1 MNPLVDPELARALRL
16 ALGQA
21 SVVLVGMMGAGKS
34 SVGKRLAAAIELPF
48 VDADTEIEAAARM
61 TISEM
66 FEAHG
71 EPYFRAGEARVI
83 ARLLE
88 NGPSVLATGGGAF
101 MNAQT
106 RARIRAKGVS
116 VYIDAEP
123 EVLMKRVRRR
133 SNRPLLKTEDPEGTL
148 RRLLAERAPTYAS
161 ADIRLP
167 SGDETHEAVVGRLIL
182 RLADHF
188 GVGPAAGAAA

>member
-61 TISEM
+61 TIPEM

>member
-61 TISEM
+61 TIPEM

-133 SNRPLLKTEDPEGTL
+133 SNRPLLRTEDPEGTL